1 MLRCIIT
8 NFHRAQLFH
17 KVKLFRP
24 IMNQRS
30 KSGPFGYIQTKALVF
45 SKYGEPNEVLSL
57 HQHSIT
63 PSIPPNSIVLKTL
76 ASPINPADI
85 NQIQGTYPSRPA
97 FTPLLGTTLPCA
109 VAGNEGC
116 FEVVSIGSLVT
127 TISRGDWVVIKSPAF
142 GTWRTHALAQEDDV
156 LRIEK
161 EGISPIQAATI
172 SVNPCTAYRLLKDFE
187 NLDKGDWW
195 IQNGANSGVGR
206 AAIQLGKIWGLRSI
220 NVIRERS
227 DSTSTEA
234 LRKELLDLGA
244 THVLTEKEL
253 MDRNIRDRIME
264 LTDGGKENVKL
275 GLNCV
280 GGKATTALVKCLGK
294 GGHLVTYGGMARQP
308 LQLPT
313 GRLIFDDLRFS
324 GFWVSRWAADNPE
337 EKKRMLNE
345 ILNLIRIGSLRDNH
359 YQEIKWTWDTELH
372 VLKDAIR
379 GTLDGYRSGKS
390 IFTFID
396 T

>member
-1 MLRCIIT
+1 MLRGIIT
-8 NFHRAQLFH
+8 NYRRVQVLHNL
-17 KVKLFRP
+17 KLFRP

-45 SKYGEPNEVLSL
+45 SKYGEPNDVLSL

-63 PSIPPNSIVLKTL
+63 PSIPSSSIILKTL
-76 ASPINPADI
+76 ASPVNPADI

-97 FTPLLGTTLPCA
+97 FTHLLGTTQPSA

-116 FEVVSIGSLVT
+116 FEVVSTGSSVT
-127 TISRGDWVVIKSPAF
+127 SISRGDWVVIKSPTF
-142 GTWRTHALAQEDDV
+142 GTWRTHALAKEDDV

-161 EGISPIQAATI
+161 EGINPIQAATV

-187 NLDKGDWW
+187 KLEKGDWW

-206 AAIQLGKIWGLRSI
+206 IAIQLGKLWGLRSI
-220 NVIRERS
+220 NVIRERP
-227 DSTSTEA
+227 DSISTEA

-244 THVLTEKEL
+244 THVLTENEL
-253 MDRNIRDRIME
+253 MDRNFRDQVME
-264 LTDGGKENVKL
+264 LTDGGKENIKL

-294 GGHLVTYGGMARQP
+294 RGHLVTYGGMSRQP

-324 GFWVSRWAADNPE
+324 GFWVSRWAAENPE
-337 EKKRMLNE
+337 EKRRMLDE
-345 ILNLIRIGSLRDNH
+345 ILNLIRTGSLIDIH
-359 YQEIKWTWDTELH
+359 YQEIKWTWDTELN
-372 VLKDAIR
+372 VLKDAIC
-379 GTLDGYRSGKS
+379 GTLD
-390 IFTFID
+390 
-396 T
+396 